1 MNLRYSLREQG
12 KYSEAESIY
21 RQTLRLRMEV
31 LGIDHPI
38 TLASISHLTNSL
50 HQQDKYAEA
59 EAIQRQADGKS
70 EQIML
75 LTGHPN
81 SILDAAAN
89 KKRKAEPKG
98 NRALHRST

>member
-59 EAIQRQADGKS
+59 EAIQRQVDGKS

-75 LTGHPN
+75 LTEHPN
-81 SILDAAAN
+81 STLDAAAN